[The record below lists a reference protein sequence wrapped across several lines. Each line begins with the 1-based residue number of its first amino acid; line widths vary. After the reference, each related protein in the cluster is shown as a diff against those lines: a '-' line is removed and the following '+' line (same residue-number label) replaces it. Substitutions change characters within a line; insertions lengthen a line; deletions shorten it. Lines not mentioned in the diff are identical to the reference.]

1 MSGDNVTEAARDE
14 LLALQGRDGGW
25 AYRIGSAPST
35 EPTALAGLA
44 LLALRPDGGPEAAAA
59 RSAADWLATV
69 QRRDGSVGVSASV
82 PEPGWA
88 TPYALLLW
96 TATESHE
103 ARRRDAARWLLACKG
118 RTLSREDD
126 PNRVAGH
133 DTTIVGWPW
142 VADTHSWLEPTATA
156 VLALGR
162 SGFAGHS
169 RVQEGLRLVRDREV
183 DSGGWNYGNKAVF
196 GRGLRAQPGP
206 TGLALLALAGTGP
219 RTDAVDRAVRYLRS
233 VLPDTRASASLG
245 WGLLGLRAWGE
256 TPEGSRDWVAEA
268 LMAASGRPDAAV
280 KLTHLLLCGAPGA
293 LDLFGRGGGTRTVD
307 SGRGDSR

>member
-1 MSGDNVTEAARDE
+1 MTRDNVTEAARGE
-14 LLALQGRDGGW
+14 LLRLQGRDGGW
-25 AYRIGSAPST
+25 GYRKGSAPCA

-44 LLALRPDGGPEAAAA
+44 LLALRPNGGHEAAAA

-69 QRRDGSVGVSASV
+69 QRRDGSVGVSAAV

-96 TATESHE
+96 TATGGHD
-103 ARRRDAARWLLACKG
+103 ARCRDAARWLLACKG
-118 RTLSREDD
+118 RVLSREDD

-142 VADTHSWLEPTATA
+142 VGDTHSWLEPTAMA

-162 SGFAGHS
+162 SGFAGHI
-169 RVQEGLRLVRDREV
+169 RVQEGLRLIRDREV

-206 TGLALLALAGTGP
+206 TGLALLALTGTGP
-219 RTDAVDRAVRYLRS
+219 RTEAVDRAVRYLRG
-233 VLPDTRASASLG
+233 VLPDVRASASLG

-256 TPEGSRDWVAEA
+256 TPEASRDWVAEA
-268 LMAASGRPDAAV
+268 LATASGRPDSAPKLAA
-280 KLTHLLLCGAPGA
+280 LLLCDAPGA
-293 LDLFGRGGGTRTVD
+293 LNLFGRGGGTQTVD
-307 SGRGDSR
+307 SGRGDS